1 MKSKSST
8 IAAIIA
14 AITQYLEEEQA
25 ALAAAE
31 VAPAARAVPIMNLWG
46 LTGRDE
52 IMRMRGLWQLH
63 LLRQQG
69 IRQRRLSISRS
80 F

>member
-1 MKSKSST
+1 MKDKT
-8 IAAIIA
+8 IAAVIA
-14 AITQYLEEEQA
+14 AVTQYMDEEQA

-31 VAPAARAVPIMNLWG
+31 VVPAAKAVPIMNLWG

-63 LLRQQG
+63 LLRKQG
-69 IRQRRLSISRS
+69 IGQRRLSASRS
-80 F
+80 Y